1 MTPTLLA
8 RESLA
13 RDETFR
19 RKVLLAMVKA
29 CLAVAAEDTGTAHH
43 AQRREYAVRVLRE
56 PARHAPDF
64 ASAVAGTSGITDDRL
79 GGVEGA
85 AVWTGTDSDL
95 EFLVASVY
103 DALAVTDDGE

>member
-19 RKVLLAMVKA
+19 RKTLVAMVKA
-29 CLAVAAEDTGTAHH
+29 SLAIAAEATATPHH
-43 AQRREYAVRVLRE
+43 AQRREYAVRALRD
-56 PARHAPDF
+56 PARFAPDF
-64 ASAVAGTSGITDDRL
+64 ASAVAATSGITDERL

-85 AVWTGTDSDL
+85 AVWTGTDADL

-103 DALAVTDDGE
+103 DALAVTDDSA